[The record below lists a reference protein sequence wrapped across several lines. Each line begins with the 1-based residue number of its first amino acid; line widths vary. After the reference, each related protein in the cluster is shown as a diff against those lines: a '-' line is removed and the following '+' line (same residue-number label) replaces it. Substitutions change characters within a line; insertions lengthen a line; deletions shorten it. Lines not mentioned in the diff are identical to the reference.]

1 MQKLFTRF
9 TWEFMTS
16 DVVESKSTLS
26 LTGSLERIL
35 KEFGDTPQILHRIKL
50 GVLLCFIEEVWSIL

>member
-1 MQKLFTRF
+1 
-9 TWEFMTS
+9 MTS
-16 DVVESKSTLS
+16 DVVKSKSTLS

-50 GVLLCFIEEVWSIL
+50 GVLLCFIEEV